1 MLVAVTSGKAAPG
14 ATTSTWAVALA
25 WQSPLLVIDCDVAGG
40 DMASGLVVGRVSGDH
55 GLLSWVTA
63 TRRAPAIEAATMIG
77 QHVVALPEASQVW
90 LMPGLQN
97 AGQAAAMTGG
107 GWDRLALA
115 LERAPALIGRDVLVD
130 TGRLGPLS
138 CWPVLRSAD
147 QILLTVRPT
156 VRSVRAA
163 MQAAG
168 ALRDQLGDLQKVGAL
183 VVGAGPYSTKQV
195 AGQLGLPDWGE
206 LPDDRAAAAVLSDGS
221 QAGVR
226 GLSQTRLLRAGTAL
240 ASRLARLDMAT
251 RYAAGSPI

>member
-25 WQSPLLVIDCDVAGG
+25 WQSPLLVVDCDVAGG
-40 DMASGLVVGRVSGDH
+40 DMASGLVVGRVSADH
-55 GLLSWVTA
+55 GLLSWATA
-63 TRRAPAIEAATMIG
+63 TRRVPAIDAATMIG
-77 QHVVALPEASQVW
+77 QHVVTLPEASHVW

-97 AGQAAAMTGG
+97 SGQAAAMTSG

-130 TGRLGPLS
+130 TGRLGPQS

-163 MQAAG
+163 LQAAG
-168 ALRDQLGDLQKVGAL
+168 ALREHLGDLQKVGAL

-195 AGQLGLPDWGE
+195 ANQLGMPDSGE

-240 ASRLARLDMAT
+240 ASRMARLDMAT
-251 RYAAGSPI
+251 RYTAGSPM